1 MKINVYQAI
10 AILLLVAGVLGGV
23 TIAVNELLPA
33 PAYPQYLWPFIDGL
47 KYVFTTSAIA
57 PFFVMIINV
66 FGYFTNKVR
75 DKQIAYEAGKLAET
89 WLIYE
94 GIFKGAAP
102 FILVFLQSTSWSA
115 YSYWIAGSI
124 AFVLN
129 LITKTLLDLRGKE

>member
-23 TIAVNELLPA
+23 TVAVHELLPA
-33 PAYPQYLWPFIDGL
+33 PAYPEYLWPFIDGL

-57 PFFVMIINV
+57 PFFVMVINV
-66 FGYFTNKVR
+66 FGYFKNKVGN
-75 DKQIAYEAGKLAET
+75 KQIEYEAGKLAET

-102 FILVFLQSTSWSA
+102 FIVILLQGTPWSA

-129 LITKTLLDLRGKE
+129 LVTKTVLDLAKKE